1 MKKLSVSLAML
12 ALALAL
18 GLAFVSCDDG
28 SGTTGS
34 GNTPGGGGN
43 TVSPFEGIWVESS
56 TGMQLIFTGNTFL
69 LKQQDGVNLKR
80 CSFTYTQTTL
90 TETILDNYGGN
101 YFGSIGDVTTVNYTL
116 VGNVL
121 TITTVNQV
129 WNKVN

>member
-1 MKKLSVSLAML
+1 MKKFSLVLAML
-12 ALALAL
+12 ALVLAL
-18 GLAFVSCDDG
+18 GLAFVSCDDD
-28 SGTTGS
+28 TTNS

-43 TVSPFEGIWVESS
+43 TVSPFEGTWVESS

-90 TETILDNYGGN
+90 TETILDNYGSN

-129 WNKVN
+129 WNKVS

>member
-1 MKKLSVSLAML
+1 MKKFRLVLAML

-28 SGTTGS
+28 TTSGGNNPG
-34 GNTPGGGGN
+34 GNTPGN
-43 TVSPFEGIWVESS
+43 NNVSPFEGTWIESS
-56 TGMQLIFTGNTFL
+56 SGMQLIITGNTYL
-69 LKQQDGVNLKR
+69 LKQDGVNLKR

-90 TETILDNYGGN
+90 TETVLDNYGN
-101 YFGSIGDVTTVNYTL
+101 SFFSIGEVTTVNYTL

-121 TITTVNQV
+121 TITTMNQV